1 MKVFWDGPG
10 LEVSEGD
17 EVQISRGIKGE
28 GHVRAHVLLNRTS
41 GATFKKQA
49 GGASMAGTAEDL
61 EPPICGYAR
70 NVLDHAGGTFFTLEE
85 KPPPIIPSIFREC
98 SRFLDRRLVEKCADT
113 NYRETAANALSVLED
128 TIRAKLGVDRS
139 YSGSKLIDYAFHP
152 VGGTLVLGQTEDET
166 QFLYLMFE
174 GLVDFLRN
182 PPEHRSTEDSE
193 DRSIEAFEIVCMVD
207 LLIRIIGK
215 AQLRENE
222 PY

>member
-10 LEVSEGD
+10 LQVSEGD
-17 EVQISRGIKGE
+17 EVEISRGIKGE

-41 GATFKKQA
+41 GATFKREA
-49 GGASMAGTAEDL
+49 GGASMAGPPEDL

-85 KPPPIIPSIFREC
+85 KPPPIIPGIFREC
-98 SRFLDRRLVEKCADT
+98 SRFLDRRLAEHCRDR

-128 TIRAKLGVDRS
+128 TIRERLEIDRS

-152 VGGTLVLGQTEDET
+152 VTGRLILGETEDES

-174 GLVDFLRN
+174 GLVDFLRS
-182 PPEHRSTEDSE
+182 PPEQRSTEDSE

-207 LLIRIIGK
+207 LLIRTIGK
-215 AQLRENE
+215 AQLRENGL
-222 PY
+222 Y